1 MADDGKD
8 VKQFN
13 VYLPTDLIRELK
25 YHAIETEESLSA
37 LVAKALRE
45 YLAKARKPKRRS
57 DGD

>member
-1 MADDGKD
+1 MTEDSKD
-8 VKQFN
+8 IKQFN

-57 DGD
+57 DDD